1 MKSNPRPK
9 REGHT
14 QPEKDRTESTGSG
27 LERTQQTVDTR
38 AGEAHSSCTG
48 FREDG
53 EWVTPRGLPG
63 RGVSMALTDEHG

>member
-48 FREDG
+48 VQR
-53 EWVTPRGLPG
+53 G
-63 RGVSMALTDEHG
+63 RGVGDSPGAPREGCQHGLDR

>member
-38 AGEAHSSCTG
+38 AGEAYSSCTG
-48 FREDG
+48 VQRGWGAGDSLGALREG
-53 EWVTPRGLPG
+53 CQHGLD
-63 RGVSMALTDEHG
+63 R